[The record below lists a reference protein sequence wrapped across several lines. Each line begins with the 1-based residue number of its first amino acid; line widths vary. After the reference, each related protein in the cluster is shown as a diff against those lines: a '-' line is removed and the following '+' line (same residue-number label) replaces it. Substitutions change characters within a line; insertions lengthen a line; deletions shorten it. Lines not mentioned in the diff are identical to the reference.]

1 MAKRIQVVQGSDNI
15 FRDLGLPNPEELLAK
30 AEIASRISQAI
41 RARRL
46 TQARAARILGIDQP
60 KVSRLLRGHLQDFST
75 ERLLR
80 FARLIGQDIEVVMRT
95 PRRPRK
101 GRLRVIAA

>member
-46 TQARAARILGIDQP
+46 TQARAARILDIDQP